1 MNLGIVHFY
10 SRTQVPLFPLKIS
23 ISPPTVRLIQVPEYF
38 TRRPSQTT
46 GSTPHGFRMT
56 TSAPQTEMA
65 TGSGTPSPAKAAW
78 TSPLPILLLQLLTD
92 LTTIL
97 QQTFHHPPAL
107 LLQQGMGLRLRW
119 GKFKDALFYEMV
131 LLLLQ
136 PNPVMLILMWPGW
149 IVVLAV
155 VVWRWWAGAGDAV

>member
-1 MNLGIVHFY
+1 
-10 SRTQVPLFPLKIS
+10 
-23 ISPPTVRLIQVPEYF
+23 
-38 TRRPSQTT
+38 
-46 GSTPHGFRMT
+46 MT
-56 TSAPQTEMA
+56 TSAPQTETT
-65 TGSGTPSPAKAAW
+65 TGTGTPSPAKAAW
-78 TSPLPILLLQLLTD
+78 TFPIPILLLQLLTD

-97 QQTFHHPPAL
+97 QQMFHHLLAL
-107 LLQQGMGLRLRW
+107 LLQQGLDLRLRW